1 MKGRIVVAASALLL
15 LASCRPGRPVLGP
28 VPDRIASI
36 QGHASIRTN
45 RSGASARARLAFH
58 LVPPGIAR
66 LEALDP
72 LNRTIFTV
80 SMDGEEAVLVV
91 PSRKAYW
98 SGPRADVL
106 DAGLGFP
113 LSVVEMAGLL
123 TGRGPAVSEAAGSDA
138 AWTLSRDGRGRV
150 VSGSRRGFSFGVDE
164 FFSQGAVPRRIG
176 FAAADVSGTLTV
188 LGLAFNAT
196 PPAADAS
203 AKIPSSYA
211 RLTKAEM
218 IRLLRDED

>member
-1 MKGRIVVAASALLL
+1 MKGRIAVAASALLL

-45 RSGASARARLAFH
+45 RSGASARARLAFR
-58 LVPPGIAR
+58 LVPPGMAR

-80 SMDGEEAVLVV
+80 SVDGEDAVLVV

-106 DAGLGFP
+106 EAGLGFP
-113 LSVVEMAGLL
+113 LSVAEMAGLL
-123 TGRGPAVSEAAGSDA
+123 TGRGPAAAAEAGSDM

-164 FFSQGAVPRRIG
+164 FFSQGAVPRRIS
-176 FAAADVSGTLTV
+176 FAAGDVSGSLTV

-196 PPAADAS
+196 PLEANEPP
-203 AKIPSSYA
+203 KIPPSYA

>member
-1 MKGRIVVAASALLL
+1 LKGRIVVAASALLL

-28 VPDRIASI
+28 VPERIESV

-45 RSGASARARLAFH
+45 RSGASARARLAFR
-58 LVPPGIAR
+58 LVPPLLAR

-80 SMDGEEAVLVV
+80 SVDGDEAVLIV

-98 SGPRADVL
+98 SGPRTDVL

-123 TGRGPAVSEAAGSDA
+123 TGRGPSAPEAAGEDA
-138 AWTLSRDGRGRV
+138 AWTLSRDVKGRV

-164 FFSQGAVPRRIG
+164 FFSQAGVPRRIR

-188 LGLAFNAT
+188 LGLSFNAAAPEAAVSPRI
-196 PPAADAS
+196 PPA
-203 AKIPSSYA
+203 YA

-218 IRLLRDED
+218 TRLLRDED